1 MKKSTTKKM
10 NLTMLLAAAMPMIVS
25 NPVLAGPGHDHGS
38 ETVTTD
44 APTMDAKA
52 KAVWDKAIDETLGE
66 NAEEEP
72 IKTMRLAG
80 TMLIPAQG
88 ITATM
93 NILIASGQGMHV
105 SMEIPG
111 IGAFEQGVSGD
122 VVWSSNMMEGPK
134 IVEGDEAKQLIKQL
148 DLYAD
153 LNWEKYYQSITFNGQ
168 ETITLPD
175 DTEIQTNV
183 LELVSIDDGTIST
196 QYYNTDTG
204 LLAKAV
210 STVATPG
217 GGEMPSTIF
226 PTDYREIEGFMIPFK
241 TISSSG
247 PMQQIIEFSEVLVN
261 DEIKDSE
268 LDLPEEIKELME
280 D

>member
-1 MKKSTTKKM
+1 MKKSTTKKI
-10 NLTMLLAAAMPMIVS
+10 NFTMLLAAAMPMFLS
-25 NPVLAGPGHDHGS
+25 NSVLAGPGQDHGS
-38 ETVTTD
+38 EAVATD

-52 KAVWDKAIDETLGE
+52 RAVWDKSIKASLSE
-66 NAEEEP
+66 NAEEEWV
-72 IKTMRLAG
+72 KNMRLTG
-80 TMLIPAQG
+80 TMLIPAQS
-88 ITATM
+88 ITANM
-93 NILIASGQGMHV
+93 NILIAKDLGMHV

-111 IGAFEQGVSGD
+111 LGPFEQGVSGE
-122 VVWSSNMMEGPK
+122 VAWSSNMMEGPK

-153 LNWEKYYQSITFNGQ
+153 LHWEKYYQSISFNGQ

-196 QYYNTDTG
+196 QYYNADTG

-210 STVATPG
+210 STVSIPG
-217 GGEMPSTIF
+217 GGKMPSTAYT
-226 PTDYREIEGFMIPFK
+226 TDYRDIEGIMIPFK

-247 PMQQIIEFSEVLVN
+247 PMKQIIEFTEVLVN
-261 DEIKDSE
+261 DEIKDGE